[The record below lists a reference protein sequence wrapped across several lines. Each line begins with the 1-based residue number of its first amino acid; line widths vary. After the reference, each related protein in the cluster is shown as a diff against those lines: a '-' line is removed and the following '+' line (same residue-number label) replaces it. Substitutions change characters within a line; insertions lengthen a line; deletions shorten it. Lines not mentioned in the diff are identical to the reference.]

1 MPREIQMKNNT
12 KHPKK
17 AKANLKAKP
26 KDRDK
31 FGDIIGK
38 SSPMQKIY
46 SLILEAADSDA
57 GVVLYGESGTGNKTN
72 T

>member
-1 MPREIQMKNNT
+1 MLQEIQMKKNA
-12 KHPKK
+12 KHPEKTK
-17 AKANLKAKP
+17 AKLKGKP

-46 SLILEAADSDA
+46 NLILEAADSDA
-57 GVVLYGESGTGNKTN
+57 GVVVYGESGTGNKTN